1 MKDGLAPRPHAL
13 VAADVV
19 ALSLRE
25 GCLQVLLVARAIAPF
40 RGRWA
45 LPGGFV
51 RPDET
56 VEAAAQREL
65 HEETGL
71 AAPPLGL
78 LGVFSEP
85 ARDPRGR
92 VMSVAFLAALGPE
105 RAAEAV
111 CGGSDARAA
120 AWWPLDVVRP
130 VDGAAPPEGL
140 VLAFDH
146 GAILDAARRH
156 AQEALH
162 DPRWPLQLLPRE
174 FTLAEAQSAQ
184 EALLGAPIDRVTFRR
199 RLLALGL
206 VRETPRWRRGA
217 HRPARLF
224 TLCAGERIG
233 PRGSY

>member
-1 MKDGLAPRPHAL
+1 VKDGLAPRPHAL

-71 AAPPLGL
+71 TAPPLGL

-156 AQEALH
+156 AQEAL
-162 DPRWPLQLLPRE
+162 
-174 FTLAEAQSAQ
+174 
-184 EALLGAPIDRVTFRR
+184 LGAPIDRVTFRR